1 MIDALISG
9 RLHAAPQARTSKTG
23 SQFVTATVRIATR
36 EGGSLFASVIAFSS
50 TACRALLAL
59 QEGDAIALAGELTPK
74 VYQPKDGGEPRAS
87 LDLVAHAVLTEYHVS
102 RKRAAIAE
110 PKPSAPRESQHPA
123 PAERDFDDLIP
134 F

>member
-9 RLHAAPQARTSKTG
+9 RLHGAPQARTSKTG
-23 SQFVTATVRIATR
+23 SQFVTAAVRVPTKDN
-36 EGGSLFASVIAFSS
+36 GSMFASVIAFSG

-59 QEGDAIALAGELTPK
+59 QEGDAVALAGELTPK
-74 VYQPKDGGEPRAS
+74 LYQPKGGGEPRAS
-87 LDLVAHAVLTEYHVS
+87 LDLVAHAVLSEYHVS

-110 PKPSAPRESQHPA
+110 PKLHEPA
-123 PAERDFDDLIP
+123 GRDFDDSIP